1 MCPYHTLNI
10 FKSTWPFVEK
20 FAPFCDTVVYQ
31 HQHRTTRV
39 LFTKVIIFQMD
50 FLDSLKDENGV
61 VKICAPMV
69 RYSKLPFR
77 LLVREY
83 GCDLAFSPM
92 IMAESFAVSQKA
104 RENEFSTSTRDK
116 PLIVQFASNT
126 VDQFVEASKIVS
138 NYCNGV
144 DLNCGCP
151 QGWALRE
158 GIGASLI
165 DKPEFI
171 SDLVR
176 QTRNQCRD
184 DLLVSIKIR
193 IHSDYQKTIELCR
206 QVESAGVHFISV
218 HGRTKYQRAEPVN
231 WEAVTAIKQS
241 VQIPVIANGDIKSL
255 DDVIRV
261 KQETNV
267 DGVMAARGLLEN
279 PAFYAGFSETPKE
292 CIESWIK
299 FSLDTGTQFSC
310 FHHHL
315 SYMLERT
322 LSRADRKFF
331 NGLNSTSAV
340 LHYLDKNF
348 DIKYK

>member
-1 MCPYHTLNI
+1 M
-10 FKSTWPFVEK
+10 E
-20 FAPFCDTVVYQ
+20 
-31 HQHRTTRV
+31 
-39 LFTKVIIFQMD
+39 
-50 FLDSLKDENGV
+50 FLEQLKDENGV

-104 RENEFSTSTRDK
+104 RENEFSTSSKDK

-126 VDQFVEASKIVS
+126 VHQFVEASKIVS
-138 NYCNGV
+138 NYCDGV

-158 GIGASLI
+158 GIGSALI

-171 SDLVR
+171 ADLVR

-184 DLLVSIKIR
+184 DLIVSIKIR
-193 IHSDYQKTIELCR
+193 IHADYQKTIDLCR
-206 QVESAGVHFISV
+206 QVEHAGVQFISV

-231 WEAVTAIKQS
+231 WEAVKAIKQS
-241 VQIPVIANGDIKSL
+241 VKVPVIANGDIKTL
-255 DDVIRV
+255 EDVIRV
-261 KQETNV
+261 KRETNV

-279 PAFYAGFSETPKE
+279 PGFYAGYEQTSKE
-292 CIESWIK
+292 IVESWLKI
-299 FSLDTGTQFSC
+299 SLETGTQFSC

-315 SYMLERT
+315 SYMLER
-322 LSRADRKFF
+322 LFSRSERKYF

-340 LHYLDKNF
+340 IDYLDKNF